1 MEVLPQQSKNT
12 RQRQSPL
19 ITVLSLSAS
28 HCLSQTHTCMRGMLT
43 LHSLCTCMLLV
54 TPQYLGGKRSKL
66 ALSPYRAL
74 MIWPLDNSPAFSSTT
89 YLHWPCPAS
98 HSKKKKRIQSTVNT
112 LLCIFLHLM
121 YYEKFP
127 IISSLIKPDMSTQ
140 MGFPGS
146 SVSKESVAQS
156 VKNPPAMEEIQVQF
170 LGREDPM
177 EKG

>member
-1 MEVLPQQSKNT
+1 
-12 RQRQSPL
+12 
-19 ITVLSLSAS
+19 
-28 HCLSQTHTCMRGMLT
+28 
-43 LHSLCTCMLLV
+43 
-54 TPQYLGGKRSKL
+54 
-66 ALSPYRAL
+66 
-74 MIWPLDNSPAFSSTT
+74 
-89 YLHWPCPAS
+89 
-98 HSKKKKRIQSTVNT
+98 
-112 LLCIFLHLM
+112 M